1 MEKVKQAV
9 VLSAY
14 SAVLSG
20 VLLIVLAAAAWRV
33 RHEAVV
39 WLPVAVLAILIV
51 CALIY
56 MPLGVSVGD
65 NALVVRR
72 PLATLRMPLADI
84 ASARLLQP
92 TMGARRICG
101 SGGWLGW
108 WGWYTEGDTGKYF
121 AYYGKASDCF
131 LVTMTDGRRYVL
143 GCRNPRSVLAAI
155 PTATI

>member
-9 VLSAY
+9 VLSVY
-14 SAVLSG
+14 SALLSG
-20 VLLIVLAAAAWRV
+20 VLLIVLGAVAWRV

-39 WLPVAVLAILIV
+39 WLPVAALTILIV

-56 MPLGVSVGD
+56 MPLGVCVDGKD
-65 NALVVRR
+65 LVVRR
-72 PLATLRMPLADI
+72 PLATLRLPLADI
-84 ASARLLQP
+84 ASARLFQP

-143 GCRNPRSVLAAI
+143 GCRNPQSILTAI
-155 PTATI
+155 LRATK

>member
-1 MEKVKQAV
+1 MKKVKQAV

-20 VLLIVLAAAAWRV
+20 ILLIVLGAVAWWA
-33 RHEAVV
+33 RHEAEV
-39 WLPVAVLAILIV
+39 WLHVGALTILIV

-56 MPLGVSVGD
+56 MPLGVSVDG

-72 PLATLRMPLADI
+72 PLATLRIPLADI
-84 ASARLLQP
+84 ASARLFQP
-92 TMGARRICG
+92 TIGARRICG

-155 PTATI
+155 LRATI